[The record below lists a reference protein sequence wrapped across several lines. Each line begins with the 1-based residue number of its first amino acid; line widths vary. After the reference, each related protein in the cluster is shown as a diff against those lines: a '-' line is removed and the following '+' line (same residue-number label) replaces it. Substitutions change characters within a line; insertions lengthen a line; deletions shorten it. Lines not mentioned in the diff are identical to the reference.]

1 MVVARRG
8 ADTAAT
14 VLRFIGLAFVL
25 ILVLHILLT
34 LLANPGHEVTQL
46 VARAADYLDLGLDGL
61 FVPDSPQVAVLLN
74 YGVAALLWYLITIV
88 VVRLVQ
94 RLG

>member
-8 ADTAAT
+8 SSTAAT

-46 VARAADYLDLGLDGL
+46 VARAADYLDLGFDGL
-61 FVPDSPQVAVLLN
+61 FVPDSPALAVILN
-74 YGVAALLWYLITIV
+74 FGLAALVWYLITIV
-88 VVRLVQ
+88 VVRLVS
-94 RLG
+94 RIG

>member
-8 ADTAAT
+8 SNTAAT
-14 VLRFIGLAFVL
+14 VLRFIGLAFVV

-46 VARAADYLDLGLDGL
+46 VARAADYLDLGFEGL
-61 FVPDSPQVAVLLN
+61 FVPDSPALAVVLN
-74 YGVAALLWYLITIV
+74 YGLAALLWYLITIV
-88 VVRLVQ
+88 VVRLVS